1 MKKHLHTLDAGIY
14 PFKIV
19 LSSGFNYDELCK
31 ELKKQK
37 CDLWLTGLK
46 DDKKFIDSGRNFA
59 LKRRIDGGKH
69 NGSILF
75 YIIFR
80 DQFRFTDYWY
90 MKLAHEI
97 LHICQFML
105 PEVLERDRE
114 YESEAYLHS
123 HIMGQALKKFRG
135 K

>member
-19 LSSGFNYDELCK
+19 LSSGFTYDELCR

-37 CDLWLTGLK
+37 CDMWLTGLK
-46 DDKKFIDSGRNFA
+46 NDKKFIDSGKNFA
-59 LKRRIDGGKH
+59 LKRTISGGKH
-69 NGSILF
+69 DGSILF

-80 DQFRFTDYWY
+80 DQFKFTDYWY
-90 MKLAHEI
+90 VKLAHEI
-97 LHICQFML
+97 
-105 PEVLERDRE
+105 LERDRE

-123 HIMGQALKKFRG
+123 HIMEQALKKFRG